1 MCGLVI
7 CAKCGKKMKR
17 RSYSK
22 FGKEPTLYCSNTKC
36 DNVSSKFHYVEEKVL
51 EGLKKWLE
59 QYRFDYQGQLEKI
72 NHNRLKS
79 IQETIDS
86 LEAEAKKE
94 NDKLLSIFNFL
105 EDGTYTKEM
114 FKESSKAV
122 SQNVNRINNSIE
134 EYKIKL
140 EQEKNVDKER
150 DVIVP
155 KIKNFLDIYDLLQ
168 TPEEKNSLLK
178 TILSQVTY
186 LKMEKSI
193 RKDSD
198 PTNFII
204 NLYPKINYKLI

>member
-1 MCGLVI
+1 
-7 CAKCGKKMKR
+7 
-17 RSYSK
+17 
-22 FGKEPTLYCSNTKC
+22 
-36 DNVSSKFHYVEEKVL
+36 
-51 EGLKKWLE
+51 
-59 QYRFDYQGQLEKI
+59 
-72 NHNRLKS
+72 
-79 IQETIDS
+79 
-86 LEAEAKKE
+86 
-94 NDKLLSIFNFL
+94 
-105 EDGTYTKEM
+105 M
-114 FKESSKAV
+114 FKERSKAV

-204 NLYPKINYKLI
+204 NLYPKINKAG